1 MLVRAMKN
9 HIRRTHH
16 TELALALASRDQ
28 RLLDTLTQRPH
39 LLNPYPSIIARLSRR
54 SRRFR
59 QKLAG
64 DREPRM
70 PVLSGP
76 PWRPS

>member
-1 MLVRAMKN
+1 MQNDIL
-9 HIRRTHH
+9 RTRHA
-16 TELALALASRDQ
+16 ELALTLASEDQ
-28 RLLDTLTQRPH
+28 RLLDLIHQRPY

>member
-1 MLVRAMKN
+1 MQNDM
-9 HIRRTHH
+9 RRTQH
-16 TELALALASRDQ
+16 TELALTLASEDP
-28 RLLDTLTQRPH
+28 RLLDLLNQRPY
-39 LLNPYPSIIARLSRR
+39 LLNPYPSIITRLSRR